1 MGLTPRMTY
10 KPPPSIDSYGICQ
23 KILGSKNSDQPEI
36 DNQLSAALS
45 FTESKGIDAH
55 ENVDKVH
62 IKRKIP
68 KRMDENRDNA
78 ASLTILEKLSST
90 RKKYFQSLIQ

>member
-1 MGLTPRMTY
+1 MGLTPGTTY
-10 KPPPSIDSYGICQ
+10 KPPLRLTYGICQ
-23 KILGSKNSDQPEI
+23 KILGSKNSDRSET
-36 DNQLSAALS
+36 DYQLSAAIS

-90 RKKYFQSLIQ
+90 RKKYFPSLIQ